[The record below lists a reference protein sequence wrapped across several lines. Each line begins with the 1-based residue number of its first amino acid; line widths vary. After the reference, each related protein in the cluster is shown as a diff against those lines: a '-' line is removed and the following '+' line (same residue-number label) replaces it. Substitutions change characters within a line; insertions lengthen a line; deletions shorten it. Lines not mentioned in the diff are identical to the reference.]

1 MAVRNGEP
9 FIEEAVQSV
18 LVQTYRELQ
27 LLVVDD
33 GSTDGTAAGVE
44 RQAGDDARLRLVSNG
59 GEPGLAG
66 ALAFGFDAVST
77 EYVARLDADD
87 LAIAERFERQIAY
100 LDQNPLVGLLGSACC
115 VFDSN
120 GDRGVWSSPIAPLAV
135 RWRSLLANPFL
146 HSTVVVRRA
155 VLADAGLNYD
165 PGLQAAQDYDLWTR
179 ALVHTEGSNLEAALV
194 RYRLHPDQTTVR
206 RRDDQ
211 LRVHDR
217 IAVRTIAAELPNAA
231 VDESDVRD
239 LRALFHGGGD
249 VPADPLATATLYL
262 DLLDAFL
269 ARRASTGSQ
278 RAQLERDEAQRVLGV
293 LSRTDN
299 VTRGRRLIVR
309 LLRLDPT
316 LPLHAA
322 VAAAS
327 RTRLRPNR

>member
-1 MAVRNGEP
+1 M
-9 FIEEAVQSV
+9 
-18 LVQTYRELQ
+18 L
-27 LLVVDD
+27 
-33 GSTDGTAAGVE
+33 
-44 RQAGDDARLRLVSNG
+44 RLRL
-59 GEPGLAG
+59 
-66 ALAFGFDAVST
+66 
-77 EYVARLDADD
+77 
-87 LAIAERFERQIAY
+87 ERRSRRVVE
-100 LDQNPLVGLLGSACC
+100 
-115 VFDSN
+115 
-120 GDRGVWSSPIAPLAV
+120 PIAPLAV

-146 HSTVVVRRA
+146 HSTVVRQA

-231 VDESDVRD
+231 VDESDAATA
-239 LRALFHGGGD
+239 ALFHGGGD

-269 ARRASTGSQ
+269 ARRASMGSQ

-293 LSRTDN
+293 LS
-299 VTRGRRLIVR
+299 
-309 LLRLDPT
+309 
-316 LPLHAA
+316 
-322 VAAAS
+322 
-327 RTRLRPNR
+327 